1 MLRLPKHDT
10 LIQASFPPIRPVPT
24 SRFLPVL
31 LFLLAASAGSGLA
44 QGPKPVKKQP
54 PVSTGKDGKLEYA
67 PDSLGNRIPDFS
79 YCGYRAGAQV
89 IPLVP
94 SKVTVPT
101 QTGDATAR
109 IQAALDYV
117 ATLPLGKD
125 GFRGAVLLGKGRH
138 EIAGR
143 LLIRASGVVLRG
155 SGMGPDG
162 TTLLGTGYSRENL
175 LTLAGRNNRKLETA
189 QPITDRYVPVNARTV
204 RVANAAGFKT
214 GDRVRVQR
222 PSTAAWIQTLGTQ
235 SFGGGE
241 SALGWKPGQ
250 RDLFWDRQVVAVDA
264 NGITLD
270 APLTTAL
277 DQTYG
282 GGTVA
287 RTSWPGLISQVGV
300 ENLRL
305 ESAVDAAN
313 AKDEDHRWMAI
324 VLDNVQDAWVRQVVF
339 RHFAGSAVL
348 AQETTRRIT
357 VEDCISTEPV
367 SEIGGE
373 RRNTFM
379 TKGQQGLFQRL
390 YAEAGYHDFAVG
402 YCAAGPNAFVQC
414 EAEDAFSFSGAIDS
428 WAAGTLFD
436 IVKEYGQAL
445 RFGNR
450 EQDGQGAGWAA
461 ANSVFWQCTAARV
474 DCYQPPTAQ
483 NWAFG
488 TWAQFA
494 GNGHWDQSNEHIKP
508 RSLYYAQLQD
518 RLGAGVASRA
528 VLLPIS
534 TEASSSP
541 PVAVAQE
548 LTRLSAQAAPTLRA
562 FIEAAPSRQS
572 IATQPTA
579 PSIDQLKVKPA
590 ARPAA
595 AAPLQVTSGKLVRG
609 LALVTG
615 RRQEVPWW
623 NGSARPYGLR
633 NPKPHVTRFVP
644 GMTGPGLTDDLAEMT
659 DSMRAENVV
668 ALSHNYGL
676 WYERRRD
683 DHERVKRMDGEVWGP
698 FYEQPFARSGQG
710 TAWDGLSRYD
720 LTKYNK
726 WYWGRLAEFADLADQ
741 KGLVLLNQHYFQH
754 NIIEAG
760 AHYADFPWRP
770 VNNINHT
777 GFPEPVPYAGDKRVF
792 MAEQFYDV
800 TDATR
805 RPLHRAYIRQCLS
818 NFVGKTGVV
827 HLIGAEFTGP
837 LSFVQFWLD
846 TVKEWETETG
856 QQATIALSTTKDVQD
871 AILADPARAAVV
883 DVIDINY
890 WYYQA
895 DGSAYAPAGGQ
906 NLAPRQH
913 ARLLKPKRSSFEQVY
928 RAVREYRQQFPG
940 KAVLY
945 SADSYDTFGW
955 AVLLAGGSLPSLPHV
970 ADAQFA
976 AAISAMTPLELPG
989 QPAGQWAL
997 SNGSTGLLL
1006 YREGAAPAQLDLSAL
1021 KGSFVVRRINPK
1033 TGQLSAGKETVKA
1046 GQLVTLPARGPEAEV
1061 LWLQKK

>member
-1 MLRLPKHDT
+1 MPLP
-10 LIQASFPPIRPVPT
+10 
-24 SRFLPVL
+24 RFLSAL
-31 LFLLAASAGSGLA
+31 LFLLATSAAPALA
-44 QGPKPVKKQP
+44 QGGKPPKKPVP
-54 PVSTGKDGKLEYA
+54 PPPIATDKDGKLAYA
-67 PDSLGNRIPDFS
+67 PDSLGNRVPDFS
-79 YCGYRAGAQV
+79 YCGYRAGEQGIPMVV
-89 IPLVP
+89 IRVVVP
-94 SKVTVPT
+94 V
-101 QTGDATAR
+101 QAGDATGR

-117 ATLPLGKD
+117 SGLPLGKD
-125 GFRGAVLLGKGRH
+125 GFRGAVLLGKGKH
-138 EIAGR
+138 EVAGR

-155 SGMGPDG
+155 SGIGEEG
-162 TTLLGTGYSRENL
+162 TTVVGTGYSRDNL
-175 LTLAGRNNRKLETA
+175 ITIAGRNDRKLEAA
-189 QPITDRYVPVNARTV
+189 QAITDAYVPVNARTM
-204 RVANAAGFKT
+204 RVVTPGAFKV

-222 PSTAAWIQTLGTQ
+222 PSTAAWIEQLGTQ

-250 RDLFWDRQVVAVDA
+250 RDLFWDRQVVAIEA
-264 NGITLD
+264 ASLTLD
-270 APLTTAL
+270 APITTAL
-277 DQTYG
+277 DKTYG

-287 RTSWPGLISQVGV
+287 RATWPGLLTQVGV

-305 ESAVDAAN
+305 ESAVDASN
-313 AKDEDHRWMAI
+313 PKDEDHRWMAM
-324 VLDNVQDAWVRQVVF
+324 VLDNVQDAWVRQVAF
-339 RHFAGSAVL
+339 RRFAGSAVL
-348 AQETTRRIT
+348 AHETVRRLT

-379 TKGQQGLFQRL
+379 TKGQQTLFQRL
-390 YAEAGYHDFAVG
+390 YAQSGYHDFAVG

-414 EAEDAFSFSGAIDS
+414 EAEDAYSFSGSIDS

-494 GNGHWDQSNEHIKP
+494 GNGHWEQSNEHIKP

-518 RLGAGVASRA
+518 RLGVTVASRA
-528 VLLPIS
+528 MLLPIS

-548 LTRLSAQAAPTLRA
+548 LTKLSTEAAPTVLA
-562 FIEAAPSRQS
+562 FIQAAPSRQP
-572 IATQPTA
+572 IPTQTTA
-579 PSIDQLKVKPA
+579 PTIDKLKVKPVGK
-590 ARPAA
+590 PAY
-595 AAPLQVTSGKLVRG
+595 AAPLHVERGVLVRG
-609 LALVTG
+609 NALLTG

-644 GMTGPGLTDDLAEMT
+644 GMTGRGLTDDLPELT
-659 DSMRAENVV
+659 DSMRAANVV
-668 ALSHNYGL
+668 ALAHNYGL

-683 DHERVKRMDGEVWGP
+683 DHERVKRMDGEVWPP
-698 FYEQPFARSGQG
+698 FYELPFARSGTG

-720 LTKYNK
+720 LTKYNR
-726 WYWGRLAEFADLADQ
+726 WYWSRLAEFADLADQ

-770 VNNINHT
+770 VNNINNT
-777 GFPEPVPYAGDKRVF
+777 GFSEPAPYAGDKRIF

-805 RPLHRAYIRQCLS
+805 RPLHRAYIRQCLN
-818 NFVGKTGVV
+818 NFVGKSGVI

-837 LSFVQFWLD
+837 LAFVQFWLD
-846 TVKEWETETG
+846 TIKEWETETG
-856 QQATIALSTTKDVQD
+856 QAATIALSTTKDVQD

-890 WYYQA
+890 WHYQA
-895 DGSAYAPAGGQ
+895 DGTPYAPAGGQ

-928 RAVREYRQQFPG
+928 RAVREYRKQFPD

-945 SADSYDTFGW
+945 SADSYDAFGW
-955 AVLLAGGSLPSLPHV
+955 AVLLAGGSLASVPQVSN
-970 ADAQFA
+970 ARFA
-976 AAISAMTPLELPG
+976 AAVAGMAPVELSG
-989 QPAGQWAL
+989 QPTGQWL
-997 SNGSTGLLL
+997 MSDNKTGFLV
-1006 YREGAAPAQLDLSAL
+1006 YRESAAPVELDLSTL
-1021 KGSFVVRRINPK
+1021 KGTFVVRHIDPK
-1033 TGQLSAGKETVKA
+1033 TGKLSSASETVKG
-1046 GQLVTLPARGPEAEV
+1046 GQRITLTKQPVGAEV
-1061 LWLQKK
+1061 VWLQKK

>member
-1 MLRLPKHDT
+1 M
-10 LIQASFPPIRPVPT
+10 
-24 SRFLPVL
+24 
-31 LFLLAASAGSGLA
+31 LFLLAASATPGLA
-44 QGPKPVKKQP
+44 QGGKPVKKQP
-54 PVSTGKDGKLEYA
+54 PVSTDAQGKLVYA

-79 YCGYRAGAQV
+79 YCGYQAGEQA
-89 IPLVP
+89 IPLVR
-94 SKVTVPT
+94 SRVVVPA
-101 QTGDATAR
+101 QAGDATAR
-109 IQAALDYV
+109 IQAALNYV
-117 ATLPLGKD
+117 AGLPLGKD
-125 GFRGAVLLGKGRH
+125 GFRGAVLLGRGRH
-138 EIAGR
+138 EVAGR

-155 SGMGPDG
+155 SGLDENG
-162 TTLLGTGYSRENL
+162 TTLIGTGYSRDNL
-175 LTLAGRNNRKLETA
+175 LTLTGRNDRKLENA
-189 QPITDRYVPVNARTV
+189 QAITDAYVPVNARTV
-204 RVANAAGFKT
+204 RVAQAASFKV
-214 GDRVRVQR
+214 GDRVLVQR
-222 PSTAAWIQTLGTQ
+222 PSTAAWIQTLGTYT
-235 SFGGGE
+235 FGGGE

-264 NGITLD
+264 TGITLD

-277 DQTYG
+277 DQKYG

-287 RTSWPGLISQVGV
+287 RYTWPGLLTRVGV

-305 ESAVDAAN
+305 ESAMDPAN
-313 AKDEDHRWMAI
+313 AKDEDHRWMAV
-324 VLDNVQDAWVRQVVF
+324 VLQHVQDAWVRQVTF

-348 AQETTRRIT
+348 AHESVRRLT

-373 RRNTFM
+373 RRNTFL
-379 TKGQQGLFQRL
+379 TKGQQTLFQRL
-390 YAEAGYHDFAVG
+390 YAQSGYHDFAVG

-414 EAEDAFSFSGAIDS
+414 EAEDAYSFSGAIDS

-494 GNGHWDQSNEHIKP
+494 GNGHWEQSNEHIKP

-518 RLGAGVASRA
+518 RLGAAVASRA
-528 VLLPIS
+528 FLLPIS

-548 LTRLSAQAAPTLRA
+548 LTKLSAQAAPTLLA
-562 FIEAAPSRQS
+562 FIQAAPQRQP
-572 IATQPTA
+572 IATQDKA
-579 PSIDQLKVKPA
+579 PSIDNVKT
-590 ARPAA
+590 RPAA
-595 AAPLQVTSGKLVRG
+595 KPAYAAPLQVTRGMLVRG
-609 LALVTG
+609 NALVTG

-623 NGSARPYGLR
+623 NGSARPHGLR
-633 NPKPHVTRFVP
+633 TPKPHVTRFVP
-644 GMTGPGLTDDLAEMT
+644 GLTGPGLTDELAQMT
-659 DSMRAENVV
+659 DSLQAGNVV

-683 DHERVKRMDGEVWGP
+683 DHERVKRMDGEVWAP
-698 FYEQPFARSGQG
+698 FYELPFARSGQG

-770 VNNINHT
+770 VNNINNT
-777 GFPEPVPYAGDKRVF
+777 GFPEPAPYAGDKRIF

-805 RPLHRAYIRQCLS
+805 RPLHRAYIRQCLN

-837 LSFVQFWLD
+837 LSLVQFWLD
-846 TVKEWETETG
+846 TIKEWEAETG

-883 DVIDINY
+883 DVVDINY
-890 WYYQA
+890 WHYQA
-895 DGSAYAPAGGQ
+895 DGSAYAPLGGQ

-928 RAVREYRQQFPG
+928 RAVREYRQQFPA
-940 KAVLY
+940 KAVFY
-945 SADSYDTFGW
+945 SADSYDAFGW
-955 AVLLAGGSLPSLPHV
+955 AVLLAGGSLPSLPRV
-970 ADAQFA
+970 ADARFA
-976 AAISAMTPLELPG
+976 AAVADMTPLELPG

-997 SNGSTGLLL
+997 SNGKTGLLV
-1006 YREGAAPAQLDLSAL
+1006 YRDGSAPVQLDLSAL
-1021 KGSFVVRRINPK
+1021 KGTFTVRRINPK
-1033 TGQLSAGKETVKA
+1033 TGQLSGGKETVKG
-1046 GQLVTLPARGPEAEV
+1046 GQPVTLSAEPAGAEV